1 MAITA
6 IQLDNW
12 AERTLVNGFQ
22 MNSMVQLDGAGV
34 PDALAHGRELR
45 VAVFETANF
54 AVHMKYAIDCFQICM
69 ALGTGLIAG
78 GGNVDASAVLAMTCH
93 TPEGFCLGFVM
104 DGAIVT
110 GEACAVG
117 CLREKSAGGLQMA
130 SRAIFFENGVRRRE
144 AAAAVNARVF

>member
-1 MAITA
+1 M
-6 IQLDNW
+6 
-12 AERTLVNGFQ
+12 R
-22 MNSMVQLDGAGV
+22 
-34 PDALAHGRELR
+34 PR
-45 VAVFETANF
+45 
-54 AVHMKYAIDCFQICM
+54 
-69 ALGTGLIAG
+69 
-78 GGNVDASAVLAMTCH
+78 VLAMTCH